1 LLCICNKSTNTAI
14 QSFIERK
21 QEALD
26 SGLQAVGIF
35 FDLTK
40 PYDVLNH
47 DILLEKFISYGVRA
61 NINSKSKSYLTD
73 QRQFVEINH
82 SDHTNYRRIFFHLQG
97 KYGVP

>member
-1 LLCICNKSTNTAI
+1 LLCICNASTNTAI
-14 QSFIERK
+14 QSFIETK

-26 SGLQAVGIF
+26 NGLQAFGIF

-47 DILLEKFISYGVRA
+47 DILLEKFVSYGVTG

-73 QRQFVEINH
+73 RREFVEINKSYH
-82 SDHTNYRRIFFHLQG
+82 INYRRINIFPLTR
-97 KYGVP
+97 Y